1 MKKLLSILR
10 LTLPCMLLAA
20 PSALAA
26 DSGAAQIDTGD
37 TAWVLIS
44 AALVFIMTPGLGFFY
59 GGMVRSKNVL
69 TTIMQSFFI
78 VAMISVEWIILGY
91 AMTFGTDISGF
102 IGSLDKVGLAG
113 VGSSILEN
121 GTIPELAFVAFQCMF
136 AVITPALITGAFA
149 ERVKFQAFAIF
160 ILLWAIFIYN
170 PMAHWVWG
178 GGFLAKLGALDFA
191 GGLVIHILSGV
202 SGLTLCLLLGKRHGL
217 GKIPMLPHNLPMTV
231 LGATLLWFGWFGF
244 NAGSALGANALA
256 ANAFV
261 TSQAAAA
268 AATVSWVLIEWISNG
283 KPTVLGAASGCIAGL
298 VAITPA
304 AGFVAPMPAIII
316 GAVGGVICYYSV
328 ALLKTK
334 LGYDDSLDAFGIHGI
349 GGTWGAVATGLWATT
364 EVNPAG
370 ANGLFYGET
379 HLLFAQIVSIF
390 VAYALAIFGSFIL
403 FKIVNSFTSMRADKS
418 EEVTGLD
425 ITEHG
430 ERGYNQA
437 IMSGSPFEDTLS
449 APLNTSTIN
458 DIGMNNHNL

>member
-1 MKKLLSILR
+1 MGRFFYSCYYPSIERKDLIS
-10 LTLPCMLLAA
+10 M
-20 PSALAA
+20 
-26 DSGAAQIDTGD
+26 IDTGD

-44 AALVFIMTPGLGFFY
+44 AALVFIMTPGLAFFY

-78 VAMISVEWIILGY
+78 VAMISVEWVLIGY
-91 AMTFGTDISGF
+91 TLTFGADINGF
-102 IGSLDKVGLAG
+102 IGSLDKLGLAG
-113 VGSSILEN
+113 VGLNVLEN

-149 ERVKFQAFAIF
+149 ERMKFAAFAVF

-178 GGFLAKLGALDFA
+178 GGFLAELGALDFA

-202 SGLTLCLLLGKRHGL
+202 SGLTLCILLGKRKGYGHTAM
-217 GKIPMLPHNLPMTV
+217 IPHNLPMTV

-268 AATVSWVLIEWISNG
+268 AATVSWVLAEWKFNG
-283 KPTVLGAASGCIAGL
+283 KPTILGAASGCVAGL

-304 AGFVAPMPAIII
+304 AGFVAPLPSVII
-316 GAVGGVICYYSV
+316 GLVGGVVCFFAV
-328 ALLKTK
+328 AVLKEK
-334 LGYDDSLDAFGIHGI
+334 LGYDDALDAFGVHGI

-364 EVNPAG
+364 EINPDG
-370 ANGLFYGET
+370 ANGLLFGET
-379 HLLFAQIVSIF
+379 HLFTAQLVSIV
-390 VAYALAIFGSFIL
+390 VAYALAIAGTYVL
-403 FKIVNSFTSMRADKS
+403 YKIVSAMMETRAS
-418 EEVTGLD
+418 EAEELTGLD
-425 ITEHG
+425 IVEHG
-430 ERGYNQA
+430 ERGYA
-437 IMSGSPFEDTLS
+437 RSVLAGSPMLGSFEDSSEML
-449 APLNTSTIN
+449 ANTVMNIN
-458 DIGMNNHNL
+458 AQKG